1 MLARDRRRP
10 DRAVREEGRATTSCS
25 PTCTWTRSTPI
36 VAASARRAGGR
47 SYQARMTELE
57 RSVTARIVQL
67 TRPGPVL
74 LDLAVRGFGVRLEI
88 HTEDNDA

>member
-1 MLARDRRRP
+1 
-10 DRAVREEGRATTSCS
+10 
-25 PTCTWTRSTPI
+25 
-36 VAASARRAGGR
+36 
-47 SYQARMTELE
+47 MTELE
-57 RSVTARIVQL
+57 RSVTARMVQL